1 MLELEAND
9 IYVSYG
15 DLTALWGVSLQ
26 VHQGEIV
33 VLIGPN
39 GAGKTT
45 LMRAIAG
52 LQPPYRG
59 NILFDGESVQQL
71 RAHQLVER
79 GVVLIPEGRRLF
91 AGMSVLE
98 NLMLGAYS
106 AKARKAAAGTLDRVY
121 TVFPVLAE
129 RRDQA
134 AGTLSGGQQ
143 QMLAIGRALMS
154 QPRLLL
160 LDEPSLGLAPLVV
173 ADIFD
178 VLRQINADGVTVL
191 LAEQNARM
199 ALELAHRAYIL
210 EEGRVSGEGTGR
222 EMLQADHVRRAYLGQ
237 VSPLEG
243 AAEL

>member
-1 MLELEAND
+1 MLEVDD
-9 IYVSYG
+9 IRVAYG
-15 DLTALWGVSLQ
+15 DLTALWGVSLS
-26 VHQGEIV
+26 VKQGEIV
-33 VLIGPN
+33 VMIGPN

-45 LMRAIAG
+45 LLRAVAG

-59 NILFDGESVQQL
+59 SIKLDGAPVQRL
-71 RAHQLVER
+71 PAHELVKR

-91 AGMSVLE
+91 ANMSVIE
-98 NLMLGAYS
+98 NLMMGAYT
-106 AKARKAAAGTLDRVY
+106 AKAREAYETTLQRLY
-121 TVFPVLAE
+121 TVFPLLAE

-173 ADIFD
+173 RDIFE

-199 ALELAHRAYIL
+199 ALELADRAYIL
-210 EEGRVSGEGTGR
+210 EQGMVAGEGTAR

-237 VSPLEG
+237 VGPLEG
-243 AAEL
+243 KAP

>member
-59 NILFDGESVQQL
+59 NILFDGESVHQM

-91 AGMSVLE
+91 AGMSVLD
-98 NLMLGAYS
+98 NLTLGAY
-106 AKARKAAAGTLDRVY
+106 APKARKALAETLDRVY
-121 TVFPVLAE
+121 TIFPVLAE
-129 RRDQA
+129 RRSQA

-143 QMLAIGRALMS
+143 QMLAIGRALMA

-222 EMLQADHVRRAYLGQ
+222 EMLEADHVRRAYLGQ
-237 VSPLEG
+237 VTPLEE
-243 AAEL
+243 AAGP

>member
-1 MLELEAND
+1 MLELEAKE
-9 IYVSYG
+9 IFVAYG
-15 DLTALWGVSLQ
+15 DLTALWGVSLE

-52 LQPPYRG
+52 LQQPSRG
-59 NILFDGESVQQL
+59 SIVLDGESVHQL
-71 RAHQLVER
+71 RAHQLVGR

-91 AGMSVLE
+91 ANMSVLE
-98 NLMLGAYS
+98 NLMMGAY
-106 AKARKAAAGTLDRVY
+106 AQGARAVLNETLDRVF

-129 RRDQA
+129 RREQA

-154 QPRLLL
+154 QPRLLM

-178 VLRQINADGVTVL
+178 VLRQINGDGVTIL

-210 EEGRVSGEGTGR
+210 EEGRVSGEGTAQ

-243 AAEL
+243 APGK

>member
-1 MLELEAND
+1 MLETND
-9 IYVSYG
+9 IYVAYG
-15 DLTALWGVSLQ
+15 DLTALWGVSLNVQ
-26 VHQGEIV
+26 QGEIV

-59 NILFDGESVQQL
+59 SILLDGAPVQKL
-71 RAHQLVER
+71 PAHQQVER

-91 AGMSVLE
+91 AGMTILE
-98 NLMLGAYS
+98 NLTMGAYTP
-106 AKARKAAAGTLDRVY
+106 KARKVLRETLERVY

-129 RRDQA
+129 RREQA

-143 QMLAIGRALMS
+143 QMLAIGRALMA

-173 ADIFD
+173 RDIFA
-178 VLRQINADGVTVL
+178 VLRQINAEGVTIL

-199 ALELAHRAYIL
+199 ALELADRAYIL
-210 EEGRVSGEGTGR
+210 EQGRVTGEGTAQ

-243 AAEL
+243 APEA